1 MGTIDKLGAKIR
13 VVRSELLHAVLS
25 RSVVSDSLWPRGL
38 QPTRLLC
45 PWDSAGK
52 NTGVGCHVLLQGI
65 FPTQGWNPRLLHL
78 LHWQVGSLSLLAS
91 GKSSYSN
98 SGLFNWVYFYL
109 FTTLNTLWQGV
120 WRLHF
125 TRGINLTLRNSL
137 HLQNILWVFFLL
149 TSVLFV
155 PAAS

>member
-1 MGTIDKLGAKIR
+1 MCVCI
-13 VVRSELLHAVLS
+13 LLCVCCVHTYIYIHAHIYIHVFMCVKSYQSCLTL
-25 RSVVSDSLWPRGL
+25 RPHGPQLARI
-38 QPTRLLC
+38 LC
-45 PWDSAGK
+45 PWDSPGK

-78 LHWQVGSLSLLAS
+78 LHWQVGSLPLLAS

-109 FTTLNTLWQGV
+109 FTTLNTLWQGI

-125 TRGINLTLRNSL
+125 TRGIHLTLRNSL
-137 HLQNILWVFFLL
+137 HLQNI
-149 TSVLFV
+149 
-155 PAAS
+155 P